1 MTTFVLVPGAWH
13 GSWCYEAV
21 VPLLERAGHTVH
33 ALTLTGLRPD
43 DDNATVATANLD
55 THADDVLALLDRAHI
70 TSATLVGHSYGGM
83 VIAAAA
89 DRADGRISRLVHLDA
104 YVPRDGESCWS
115 STTEQYRQAFV
126 AGAAASGYAV
136 HPPFRPPNGGD
147 PRRRPHPFASLL
159 QTIRLTGA
167 VTQVP
172 RRDFIYC
179 SGWEGTPFAG
189 LRTRL
194 QADPEWQVHDLP
206 TAHNAMREDP
216 EAVAALLLGECITD
230 APSPGN
236 RPKGGRAAG
245 DVVAAGYAAGAGRA

>member
-1 MTTFVLVPGAWH
+1 MATFVLVPGAWK
-13 GSWCYEAV
+13 GSWAFEAV

-55 THADDVLALLDRAHI
+55 THADDVLRHLDRHHI
-70 TSATLVGHSYGGM
+70 TSATLVGHSYAGM

-115 STTEQYRQAFV
+115 STNEHFRDVFA
-126 AGAAASGYAV
+126 AGAAATGYAV
-136 HPPFRPPNGGD
+136 RPPDGGD
-147 PRRRPHPFASLL
+147 PRRTPHPLASFL

-167 VTQVP
+167 FAQVP
-172 RRDFIYC
+172 RREFVYC
-179 SGWEGTPFAG
+179 SGWEDRTPFAE

-194 QADPEWQVHDLP
+194 QADPDWQVHDLP
-206 TAHNAMREDP
+206 TRHDAMHEAP
-216 EAVAALLLGECITD
+216 AAVAALLLGESIAD
-230 APSPGN
+230 ASTHT
-236 RPKGGRAAG
+236 RRAH
-245 DVVAAGYAAGAGRA
+245 R

>member
-1 MTTFVLVPGAWH
+1 MPQSEKGRETHDDVRPRTRRLERLLGF
-13 GSWCYEAV
+13 EAV

-55 THADDVLALLDRAHI
+55 THADDVLRLLDRAHI
-70 TSATLVGHSYGGM
+70 TNATLVGHSYAGM

-115 STTEQYRQAFV
+115 STNEQYPGGVRRRRRRHRLRRRP
-126 AGAAASGYAV
+126 AV
-136 HPPFRPPNGGD
+136 RRRPDGGD
-147 PRRRPHPFASLL
+147 PRRRPHPLASFL

-167 VTQVP
+167 VAQVP
-172 RRDFIYC
+172 RREFIYC
-179 SGWEGTPFAG
+179 SGWEDGTPFAE

-206 TAHNAMREDP
+206 TAHNAMREAP
-216 EAVAALLLGECITD
+216 EAVAALLLGEPVAD
-230 APSPGN
+230 ASTH
-236 RPKGGRAAG
+236 RRQAC
-245 DVVAAGYAAGAGRA
+245 R